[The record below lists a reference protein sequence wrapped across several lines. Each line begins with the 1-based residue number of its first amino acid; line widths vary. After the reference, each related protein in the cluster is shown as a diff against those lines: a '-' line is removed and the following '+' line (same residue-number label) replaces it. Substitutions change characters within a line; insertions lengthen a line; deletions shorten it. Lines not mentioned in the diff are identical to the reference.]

1 MNTIVESIN
10 KSWQKS
16 WLKWVFSYTALA
28 KYFEQFSST
37 GLGDTPSFVQ
47 AYLSSNWFVRWW
59 FRGFVKD
66 DDLKSFDDTIEA
78 NRNEDTFKVIEDHPQ
93 KHQELA
99 HTKLKQERADL
110 IVPVFGPQAEH
121 ELESAGVAVRYKRK
135 NPEDDM
141 LINLTECQRRIHFS
155 PQYHNYLSQT
165 LQDSSRFLFFSL
177 INGRHDNAQ
186 SQHEYDKRFGLTVVK
201 QP

>member
-66 DDLKSFDDTIEA
+66 DDLKSFDDTIKA

-99 HTKLKQERADL
+99 HTELNKARKDL
-110 IVPVFGPQAEH
+110 IMPVFGPQAKH
-121 ELESAGVAVRYKRK
+121 EFEPAGVAVMYKPK
-135 NPEDDM
+135 NPDDGM
-141 LINLTECQRRIHFS
+141 VINLTGCQKKIQIS
-155 PQYHNYLSQT
+155 SQYHHYLSQI
-165 LQDSSRFLFFSL
+165 LQDSSRFSFFSL
-177 INGRHDNAQ
+177 NNGRHDNAQ
-186 SQHEYDKRFGLTVVK
+186 SQHEYDKRFGLTVVN

>member
-37 GLGDTPSFVQ
+37 SVDDTPNFVQ
-47 AYLSSNWFVRWW
+47 AYLSSNWCVRWW

-66 DDLKSFDDTIEA
+66 DNLTSFDDTIEA
-78 NRNEDTFKVIEDHPQ
+78 NRNKDTFKVIEYNSQ
-93 KHQELA
+93 IHQELA
-99 HTKLKQERADL
+99 CTELKQERADL
-110 IVPVFGPQAEH
+110 IVPVFGPQAQYEIQP
-121 ELESAGVAVRYKRK
+121 SGVEVMYKPK
-135 NPEDDM
+135 NPDDGM
-141 LINLTECQRRIHFS
+141 VINLAGCQKKIQIS
-155 PQYHNYLSQT
+155 SQYQNYLSQT
-165 LQDSSRFLFFSL
+165 LQDSSRFMFFSL

-186 SQHEYDKRFGLTVVK
+186 SQHEYDKRFGLTIVN

>member
-37 GLGDTPSFVQ
+37 SVDDTPNFVQ

-66 DDLKSFDDTIEA
+66 DHLRSFDETIKA
-78 NRNEDTFKVIEDHPQ
+78 NRNEDTLRVIEDHSQ
-93 KHQELA
+93 KHQDLARTELKKA
-99 HTKLKQERADL
+99 RKDL
-110 IVPVFGPQAEH
+110 TMPVNEPQAKH
-121 ELESAGVAVRYKRK
+121 EFEPAGVEVMYKPK
-135 NPEDDM
+135 NPDDGM
-141 LINLTECQRRIHFS
+141 AINWMGFQKKIQIS
-155 PQYHNYLSQT
+155 PMYYNYLRQT
-165 LQDSSRFLFFSL
+165 LHDSSRFLFFSL
-177 INGRHDNAQ
+177 INSRHDNAQ

>member
-1 MNTIVESIN
+1 MYTIVESIN

-16 WLKWVFSYTALA
+16 WLKWIFSYTALA

-37 GLGDTPSFVQ
+37 GVDDARNFVQ

-66 DDLKSFDDTIEA
+66 DDLKSFDETIKA
-78 NRNEDTFKVIEDHPQ
+78 YRNEDTFKVIEDHPQ

-99 HTKLKQERADL
+99 PTDLKQE
-110 IVPVFGPQAEH
+110 IMPVNEPHAQH
-121 ELESAGVAVRYKRK
+121 EFEPAGVAVRYKRK
-135 NPEDDM
+135 NPDDDM
-141 LINLTECQRRIHFS
+141 SVNLTGCQKKIHLS
-155 PQYHNYLSQT
+155 RQYHNYLSQT
-165 LQDSSRFLFFSL
+165 LQDSSRFMFFSL
-177 INGRHDNAQ
+177 TNGRHDNAQ
-186 SQHEYDKRFGLTVVK
+186 SQHEYDKRFGLTIVN

>member
-1 MNTIVESIN
+1 MYTIVESIN

-16 WLKWVFSYTALA
+16 WLKWIFSYTALA
-28 KYFEQFSST
+28 KYFEQFSSP
-37 GLGDTPSFVQ
+37 GVNDARNFVQ

-66 DDLKSFDDTIEA
+66 VDLKSFDETIEA

-99 HTKLKQERADL
+99 PTDLKQE
-110 IVPVFGPQAEH
+110 IMPVDEPQAQH
-121 ELESAGVAVRYKRK
+121 EFEPAGVAVMYKPK
-135 NPEDDM
+135 NPDDGM
-141 LINLTECQRRIHFS
+141 PINSSGCQKKIHES

-165 LQDSSRFLFFSL
+165 LHDSSRFLFFSL

-186 SQHEYDKRFGLTVVK
+186 SQHEYDMRFGLTIVNRS
-201 QP
+201 